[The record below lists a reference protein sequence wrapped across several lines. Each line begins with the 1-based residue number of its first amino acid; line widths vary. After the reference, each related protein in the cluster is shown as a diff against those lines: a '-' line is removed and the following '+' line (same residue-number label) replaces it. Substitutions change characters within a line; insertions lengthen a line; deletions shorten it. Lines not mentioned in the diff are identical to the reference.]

1 MVRDTAA
8 EAETQSQEIA
18 TTRRFDTETLR
29 SMATLDDAL
38 AALQSAGIAVKDM
51 SEYGDGFEMLDDK
64 DKRQLVGVPF
74 VIIDATES
82 EGDYGKSFV
91 VVSLMTRDG
100 RKVRLTDG
108 STGIRDQIVR
118 DVGGAGN
125 APGTLVAHG
134 LRASDY
140 RYCDN
145 SNGGCGRINKDNAT
159 SCVSCGHSP
168 LSPASTYYLDTTK

>member
-8 EAETQSQEIA
+8 EAETQQGVVA
-18 TTRRFDTETLR
+18 TTRRFDVETLR
-29 SMATLDDAL
+29 AMSSLDDAL
-38 AALQSAGIAVKDM
+38 AALQGAGIAVTDM

-74 VIIDATES
+74 IIIDATES
-82 EGDYGKSFV
+82 EGDYGKTFV

-108 STGIRDQIVR
+108 STGIRDQVVR
-118 DVGGAGN
+118 DIGGVDK
-125 APGTLVAHG
+125 APGITVMHG

-140 RYCDN
+140 RYCDKD
-145 SNGGCGRINKDNAT
+145 SGGCGRINKDNAS